1 MVELQ
6 QRSVPSDPGPAQ
18 LARALRR
25 RRNPGRW
32 VQKDDAPVVPEQE
45 RRPIIIANGS
55 ISTDTV
61 TVDCYSDHLDDVLVA
76 FLEVVRRSRGDDE
89 AEVAAFRRIDID
101 VLAEFLQMPGETVV
115 EELALLVGASPSRG
129 ASMQNLY
136 RSTGIGV
143 IPTGAGE
150 PDAPAPPSTR
160 LAEMLHDV
168 E

>member
-6 QRSVPSDPGPAQ
+6 QRSQIDPGPVQ

-25 RRNPGRW
+25 RRTPGRW
-32 VQKDDAPVVPEQE
+32 VQKGDPPIVPEEQ
-45 RRPIIIANGS
+45 RRPVTIANGA

-61 TVDCYSDHLDDVLVA
+61 SVQCYSDHVDDVLVA
-76 FLEVVRRSRGDDE
+76 FLEVVRQSRGDGE
-89 AEVAAFRRIDID
+89 REVTAFRRIDID
-101 VLAEFLQMPGETVV
+101 ALADFLSMPGEAVV

-136 RSTGIGV
+136 LSTGITV

-150 PDAPAPPSTR
+150 QDTPAPPSSR

>member
-6 QRSVPSDPGPAQ
+6 QRPNPSEPAPAQ

-32 VQKDDAPVVPEQE
+32 VQKGDAPIVPETQ
-45 RRPIIIANGS
+45 RRPVVITDGA

-61 TVDCYSDHLDDVLVA
+61 TVACYSTHLDDVLVA
-76 FLEVVRRSRGDDE
+76 FLEVVRRSRGDE
-89 AEVAAFRRIDID
+89 ESEVDAFRRIDID
-101 VLAEFLQMPGETVV
+101 VLADFLQVPGETVV
-115 EELALLVGASPSRG
+115 EELALLVGASPSRA

-143 IPTGAGE
+143 IPTGVDE
-150 PDAPAPPSTR
+150 QDAPAPPSTR
-160 LAEMLHDV
+160 LAEMLHDA